1 MRRSTWA
8 TPAPMAHCSAPL
20 GDRDH
25 APTRVKFAKR
35 ACGWLAAA
43 LPPAP
48 EHVVTPV
55 ERTSVKEPSTE
66 SLGVTHDVT
75 PGFRGRGQC
84 ITPKLN
90 RKMLFFMPQIS
101 IFRLRRSDRRLQHRK
116 CFFVSC
122 SGKSTQD
129 PTFFCT
135 FNLAGE
141 ADCGAKKVARVP
153 ILEAKKM
160 TSVPI
165 LDAKKMTAKKTVLR
179 VQEQLRKGGECS

>member
-1 MRRSTWA
+1 MMC
-8 TPAPMAHCSAPL
+8 PAGGLRQGTLAAPGPMARCWAPP
-20 GDRDH
+20 GDHAH
-25 APTRVKFAKR
+25 APTRVKPAKR
-35 ACGWLAAA
+35 AGCWLTAA

-66 SLGVTHDVT
+66 SLGVTHDVA

-101 IFRLRRSDRRLQHRK
+101 IFRLRRSNSRLQHRK

-122 SGKSTQD
+122 SGKSTLVHWD
-129 PTFFCT
+129 P
-135 FNLAGE
+135 LYLVDHRE
-141 ADCGAKKVARVP
+141 
-153 ILEAKKM
+153 
-160 TSVPI
+160 
-165 LDAKKMTAKKTVLR
+165 
-179 VQEQLRKGGECS
+179 

>member
-8 TPAPMAHCSAPL
+8 TPGPMSRCSAPL

-25 APTRVKFAKR
+25 APTRVKFAKS

-66 SLGVTHDVT
+66 SPGVTHDVT
-75 PGFRGRGQC
+75 PCFHGRGQC

-101 IFRLRRSDRRLQHRK
+101 IFRLRRSDRRLRRRK
-116 CFFVSC
+116 CRSESC
-122 SGKSTQD
+122 SGKSAQITSRRSFASKLGLLCLAWSGGCIEGVLEGVWERHD
-129 PTFFCT
+129 VGRIFFR
-135 FNLAGE
+135 FDLSDFFGQNG
-141 ADCGAKKVARVP
+141 
-153 ILEAKKM
+153 
-160 TSVPI
+160 
-165 LDAKKMTAKKTVLR
+165 
-179 VQEQLRKGGECS
+179 